1 VLPSMV
7 EAENVSN
14 HPHTPSDIHRR
25 LSEFCRGKPH
35 AGSTVFSQ
43 LRSFY
48 SGQQTEPAGV
58 RVWYGDTPREWFSE
72 AIRKLKGM
80 ATIYNLEVTMLS

>member
-1 VLPSMV
+1 MV
-7 EAENVSN
+7 EAENVSD
-14 HPHTPSDIHRR
+14 HPRTPSDIHRR
-25 LSEFCRGKPH
+25 LSEVCGGKPH
-35 AGSTVFSQ
+35 AGRTVFSQ

-48 SGQQTEPAGV
+48 SGQQTEPAAV

-80 ATIYNLEVTMLS
+80 AAIYNLGRTVLS